1 MYTSSIF
8 TVPNMVR
15 DRFSFWH
22 SGKDGAKWQSFSFSC
37 VNTHCT
43 FSCNAYPLLKR
54 DGECPLF
61 QNQTYYYM
69 KFGDVHNM
77 VYFANQEASVTSDAS
92 LSCNIEAIG
101 NCLDHLVFIDRF
113 CIKQA

>member
-1 MYTSSIF
+1 MQTNSIF

-15 DRFSFWH
+15 DLFSFWH
-22 SGKDGAKWQSFSFSC
+22 LKNMAPNGNHSRSHVSI
-37 VNTHCT
+37 HCT
-43 FSCNAYPLLKR
+43 FPCNAYPLLKR
-54 DGECPLF
+54 DAECPLF

-92 LSCNIEAIG
+92 LSCNIQAIG
-101 NCLDHLVFIDRF
+101 HCLDHPVFIDRF
-113 CIKQA
+113 CQA